1 MFPVLREDGRNSA
14 VHPIGAV
21 NLGNVGQCS
30 PSHSKP
36 ANSSLQLRRLLRR
49 LATSQSRFL
58 GILTLK
64 FGKQFSATWS
74 DRNLSGEAL
83 ERRVNDVNVFES
95 GRCAV
100 SSRAWCSFFNVMRL
114 GPIVSAKGCCSAT
127 FFASKEVP
135 TLVSHGNSLR
145 SIQLNWAFGG
155 LLQYAQEMNWEQ
167 KIDSI
172 KKQLNSHS
180 EWCNSCRIRNE
191 VWQSQSRC
199 TSHHAMLH
207 DAPWCTMMHLA
218 SLASSLFRAAS
229 SSFSG
234 VSHGTADH
242 SLKAAWFSGFLGG
255 ERLIQSCTH
264 AKRVCR
270 RPSKS

>member
-1 MFPVLREDGRNSA
+1 MRTEGIVLSIQLGLWTRGTLVN
-14 VHPIGAV
+14 VHLPIQNPQTAAYSCTDFWGV
-21 NLGNVGQCS
+21 WQHPGVV
-30 PSHSKP
+30 
-36 ANSSLQLRRLLRR
+36 SSEFWHWDLER
-49 LATSQSRFL
+49 
-58 GILTLK
+58 
-64 FGKQFSATWS
+64 QFSATWS

-207 DAPWCTMMHLA
+207 DAPWCT
-218 SLASSLFRAAS
+218 
-229 SSFSG
+229 
-234 VSHGTADH
+234 
-242 SLKAAWFSGFLGG
+242 
-255 ERLIQSCTH
+255 
-264 AKRVCR
+264 
-270 RPSKS
+270 